1 MGPVLKSGTA
11 RPHRWPGAGQG
22 WRPGVAV
29 LCLLSLV
36 VLFATA
42 GVTATAT
49 LFMFPDSALGRR
61 LQAAPYRLRAV
72 LQPSHQQG
80 GVVPAPALAAPLP
93 QSADTGE
100 ALGPAA
106 TSTLVTE
113 LVTEPLPAPHQ
124 SEPTAPPAP
133 ALPPRLLLP
142 PPRHEYQTWNN
153 CGPATLSMALRLLG
167 RNQSQA
173 IIARALKP
181 DPDDKNVSPP
191 EIAAYARNEGFDAE
205 AYVNGDLDRL
215 KRLLA
220 MNAAVIV
227 ETWFEPKPNDG
238 MGHYRLLLG
247 YDDETA
253 QLIFHDSYNGPLTR
267 LRYSEFDAVWR
278 VFNRTYIVL
287 TRPEQRE
294 HLLAVLG
301 PEADEATMYAGA
313 LARAQA
319 EAAARPNDAFAW
331 FNIGSS
337 MVGLGNFADAATA
350 YDRARQ
356 LGLPWRMLWYQFGPF
371 QAYEAVG
378 RWQDILDLAA
388 YNLRTAAN
396 LEESHYFRGR
406 ALLALGQLA
415 QARQAFQTALRYNA
429 HFAPAAEALARL
441 G

>member
-1 MGPVLKSGTA
+1 VRLVSTVLKPSVATLRRPRVHRRGLARFAALSLLTLLALLAGGSVTA
-11 RPHRWPGAGQG
+11 A
-22 WRPGVAV
+22 VAV
-29 LCLLSLV
+29 FV
-36 VLFATA
+36 
-42 GVTATAT
+42 
-49 LFMFPDSALGRR
+49 FPDSSLGRR
-61 LQAAPYRLRAV
+61 LQAAPYRLRAM
-72 LQPSHQQG
+72 LRPPQHQSG
-80 GVVPAPALAAPLP
+80 FVPAPALAAVLP
-93 QSADTGE
+93 QSTDGGE
-100 ALGPAA
+100 ATGPPV
-106 TSTLVTE
+106 TSLPVA
-113 LVTEPLPAPHQ
+113 EPPPALPQ
-124 SEPTAPPAP
+124 SEQAMPALQP
-133 ALPPRLLLP
+133 LPPRLSLP

-173 IIARALKP
+173 ITARVLKP

-191 EIAAYARNEGFDAE
+191 EIVAYARGEGFDAA
-205 AYVNGDLDRL
+205 AYVNGDFDRL
-215 KRLLA
+215 KRLLT

-253 QLIFHDSYNGPLTR
+253 QFIFHDSYNGPLTR

-294 HLLAVLG
+294 QLLAVLG
-301 PEADEATMYAGA
+301 PDADEAAMYAGA

-337 MVGLGNFADAATA
+337 MVGLGNFADAAVA

-356 LGLPWRMLWYQFGPF
+356 IGLPWRMLWYQFGPF

-406 ALLALGQLA
+406 ALLALGQPA
-415 QARQAFQTALRYNA
+415 QARQAFQAALRYNA
-429 HFAPAAEALARL
+429 HFAPAAEALATL